1 MNKNT
6 LSFKI
11 IFWTLLF
18 TILLGGTI
26 ISVYYY
32 FTRTEIENSSRDHAI
47 SLAENTVNR
56 IEEVIRPAAMIPD
69 NLAWMMEAEAIP
81 HDSIAEFLALLLKHN
96 PDIYASAVAF
106 EPDIF
111 APGVKAFAPYAYR
124 HEGEIRTTDLWS
136 PDYNYFIMDWYQIPS
151 ILQQSYWSEP
161 YFDQG
166 GADALL
172 TTYSVPFFVQ
182 QGGERK
188 LGGIITIDISL
199 DWLTEIVN
207 SVKIF
212 DTGYAFLIS
221 RNGVYVTHPFRH
233 YIMNETVFTMAKEQN
248 QPQMRDIGRN
258 MLAGR
263 SDFTQLELVDRGKVW
278 MYYTQLPSTQ
288 WSIGVV
294 YPHSEMYAGLLRIN
308 LIILLLSLSALALIT
323 FYTIRIINKLVRPLT
338 HFTDA
343 AHTIAG
349 GDFKAALPEPGTT
362 TEIRELHDSFAYM
375 QKELG
380 EYMQH
385 LQDTTSAKEKIESE
399 LRIAKEIQMGMIPHI
414 FPPFPNLH
422 EIDLYASLVSAKEVG
437 GDLYD
442 FFLLDDHL
450 LCFAIGDVS
459 GKGIPASLFMA
470 VTRTLLRSVADR
482 HLEAADIVSSINK
495 TLSINNE
502 SNMFVTFFL
511 GILDVNKGV
520 ISYCNAGHNPPV
532 VIRNRT
538 KVEFFP
544 ITRSIPLGLFESQN
558 YSCETMRI
566 AAGDQIFLYTDGLT
580 EAEDKDNNLFGD
592 EHLLDVLRQN
602 RMEGPQAMIRQVDHA
617 VSVHVNGHEQS
628 DDLTMLC
635 ITYFGKDGNFQ
646 NADHKE

>member
-18 TILLGGTI
+18 TILLGGAI

-32 FTRTEIENSSRDHAI
+32 FTRNEIENSSREHAI

-56 IEEVIRPAAMIPD
+56 IEEVIRPAAVLPE
-69 NLAWMMEAEAIP
+69 NLAWMMESESIP
-81 HDSIAEFLALLLKHN
+81 LDSISEFLAQLLRHN

-106 EPDIF
+106 EPGVF
-111 APGVKAFAPYAYR
+111 APSVKAFAPYAYR
-124 HEGEIRTTDLWS
+124 HDGEIRTTNLWS
-136 PDYNYFIMDWYQIPS
+136 TDYNYFIMDWYQIPA
-151 ILQQSYWSEP
+151 ILKEPYWSEP

-172 TTYSVPFFVQ
+172 TTYSVPFYVRRDGQ
-182 QGGERK
+182 RV

-212 DTGYAFLIS
+212 DTGYAFLLS
-221 RNGVYVTHPFRH
+221 RNGVYVTHPYRQ
-233 YIMNETVFTMAKEQN
+233 YIMNETIFTMGKELN
-248 QPQMRDIGRN
+248 QPEIRDIGRN
-258 MLAGR
+258 MLAGK
-263 SDFTQLELVDRGKVW
+263 SDFTQLELPDRGKVW
-278 MYYTQLPSTQ
+278 MYYTQLPSTK

-308 LIILLLSLSALALIT
+308 LIILLLSLVALALIT

-338 HFTDA
+338 HFTGA
-343 AHTIAG
+343 AHSIAS

-375 QKELG
+375 QKELA

-442 FFLLDDHL
+442 FFLLDEHR

-482 HLEAADIVSSINK
+482 HLEADDIVSSINK
-495 TLSINNE
+495 TLSLNND

-511 GILDVNKGV
+511 GILDVKNGV

-532 VIRNRT
+532 IIRNRT
-538 KVEFFP
+538 EVEFFP
-544 ITRSIPLGLFESQN
+544 ITRSIPLGLFENQRYVS
-558 YSCETMRI
+558 ETMHI

-580 EAEDKDNNLFGD
+580 EAEDKDNKLFGD
-592 EHLLDVLRQN
+592 DHLLEVLRQY
-602 RMEGPQAMIRQVDHA
+602 RREGPQAMIREVDRA
-617 VSVHVNGHEQS
+617 VAVHVNGHEQS

-646 NADHKE
+646 NPHHKE